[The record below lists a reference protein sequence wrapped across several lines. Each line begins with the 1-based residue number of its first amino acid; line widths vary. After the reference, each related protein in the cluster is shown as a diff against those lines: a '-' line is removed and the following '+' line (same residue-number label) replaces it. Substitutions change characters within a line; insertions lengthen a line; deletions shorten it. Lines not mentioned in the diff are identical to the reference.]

1 MFCLCLVPLHYQ
13 HISNLYTVCIDT
25 NSLRGRWIDVGCQE
39 KVWWLKLG
47 TIHYSDSGYSPEEAH
62 SLIDSRRYELEEHRK
77 WFMDMPHASF
87 ITRARHFSLHLMKKK
102 KKKDKK
108 KRSPGPDVSAKP
120 VWEQHSLSH
129 KCCAVNKE
137 HWIFKPICCVV
148 LSDRN
153 ALVFSFSLAYVSYRA
168 IKQQREET
176 EK

>member
-102 KKKDKK
+102 KRKIKK
-108 KRSPGPDVSAKP
+108 KKEVLVLTWAQNLFESSIVS
-120 VWEQHSLSH
+120 LT
-129 KCCAVNKE
+129 N
-137 HWIFKPICCVV
+137 VV
-148 LSDRN
+148 LWIRN
-153 ALVFSFSLAYVSYRA
+153 IGFSNQFAVLSYL
-168 IKQQREET
+168 IEML
-176 EK
+176 

>member
-102 KKKDKK
+102 KRKIKK
-108 KRSPGPDVSAKP
+108 KKEVLVLTWAQNLFENSIVS
-120 VWEQHSLSH
+120 LT
-129 KCCAVNKE
+129 N
-137 HWIFKPICCVV
+137 VV
-148 LSDRN
+148 LWIRN
-153 ALVFSFSLAYVSYRA
+153 IGFSNQFAVLSYL
-168 IKQQREET
+168 IEML
-176 EK
+176 